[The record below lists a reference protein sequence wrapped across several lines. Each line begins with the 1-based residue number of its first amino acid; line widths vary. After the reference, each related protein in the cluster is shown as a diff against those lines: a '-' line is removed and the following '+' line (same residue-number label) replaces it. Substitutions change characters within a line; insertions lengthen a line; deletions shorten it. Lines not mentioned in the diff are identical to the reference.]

1 MIGAQLPLGLR
12 LPATSRFD
20 NYLAGPNREAAA
32 AVEQLAVGETAGML
46 FLAGAAGLGK
56 THLLQAAC
64 RAVESAGTSS
74 AYVPLLALAELDP
87 AALEG
92 LEHYSL
98 LAIDDVQ
105 AIAGQPAWEEALFHL
120 YNRQREAGGRLIGAA
135 TAPPEQ
141 LGLQLPDL
149 RSRLG
154 WGALYVLQ
162 PIDDAARLRI
172 LVLRAR
178 ERGLELPEE
187 TAQFLLRRYPR
198 DLPALLGL
206 LGRLDEAALASQRRL
221 TVPFVREVLGSGTA
235 G

>member
-64 RAVESAGTSS
+64 RAVESAGTTS

-135 TAPPEQ
+135 TAPPEH
-141 LGLQLPDL
+141 LGLHLPDL

-198 DLPALLGL
+198 DLPVLLGL

-221 TVPFVREVLGSGTA
+221 TVPFVREVLGSGI